1 MGTGKKKFNFVSLH
15 GVIASE
21 YTLFYWFDMQATTR
35 DCYLN
40 HILLLTKLDCF
51 PHTFSSQHIFN
62 RYLLSFYFGFGW
74 NHMNV
79 FTIYKISIWKT
90 NEKGPPNQ
98 RQHKNPRIH
107 NKNKTLDL
115 GVKVSNLESSCIIV
129 GVWMIL
135 RWSRKKIRPQEA
147 VPHSKLYWKTYG

>member
-1 MGTGKKKFNFVSLH
+1 MSLH

-40 HILLLTKLDCF
+40 HILLLIKLDCF

-79 FTIYKISIWKT
+79 FTIYKMSIWKT

-115 GVKVSNLESSCIIV
+115 GVKVSNLESSCTSV
-129 GVWMIL
+129 GVWVIL